1 MKISGGAKSQYSLT
15 PVGPLKPGKTYHFSF
30 MAKSTA
36 PCDAAVSCIGAVDH
50 SERETFNSNA
60 GKRPVRRN
68 FSVVLK
74 LDKKASSGEW
84 KKYSATFTVPR
95 DMKLF
100 STYKGFANIYF
111 ANKTPGTDVFFDN
124 VRLIPFNESLRK

>member
-1 MKISGGAKSQYSLT
+1 M
-15 PVGPLKPGKTYHFSF
+15 
-30 MAKSTA
+30 
-36 PCDAAVSCIGAVDH
+36 DH

-60 GKRPVRRN
+60 GKRHIRRN

-74 LDKKASSGEW
+74 LDKKASAGEW
-84 KKYSATFTVPR
+84 KKYSATFTVPH

-111 ANKTPGTDVFFDN
+111 ANKTSGADVFFDN
-124 VRLIPFNESLRK
+124 VRLIPFNESSVK